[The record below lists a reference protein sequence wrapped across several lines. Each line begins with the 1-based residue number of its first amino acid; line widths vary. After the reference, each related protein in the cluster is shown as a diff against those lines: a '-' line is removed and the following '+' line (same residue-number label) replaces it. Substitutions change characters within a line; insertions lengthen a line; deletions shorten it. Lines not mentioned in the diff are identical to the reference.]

1 MRALGRCPVKHL
13 AMAQSVL
20 WEKRFACAISSTGS
34 SCRGSH
40 ALCAVER
47 RRTRITSRL
56 PNCAH
61 LDTESAT
68 SSPSQFVGFI
78 TASCIAVVT
87 RSPGGTR
94 STSILFQS
102 RSGSGSTLGSMASS
116 PWQAE
121 ASCRRRLRRHRTFH
135 LKIEPVRTPINAL
148 MQRALCPKMPTGSRA
163 DDLLSTD
170 RGQSTQCGR
179 EHWSKN
185 RTEDGKRRSAKY
197 GPHGLTP
204 KPSLSLWKTTC
215 ALISLAEL
223 PAYISRAA
231 RADKR

>member
-13 AMAQSVL
+13 AMAQSVR
-20 WEKRFACAISSTGS
+20 WVKRFACAIRSTGS

-40 ALCAVER
+40 VLCAVER

-56 PNCAH
+56 SNSAH

-68 SSPSQFVGFI
+68 SSLSQSVGFI

-121 ASCRRRLRRHRTFH
+121 ASCGRRMRRHRTFH

-170 RGQSTQCGR
+170 RGQSTQCAR
-179 EHWSKN
+179 EHHLDN
-185 RTEDGKRRSAKY
+185 GVFERLDAAAALLLGAMVQCGAY
-197 GPHGLTP
+197 LY
-204 KPSLSLWKTTC
+204 LSFPQDLL
-215 ALISLAEL
+215 LISYERREQIRDD
-223 PAYISRAA
+223 PA
-231 RADKR
+231 